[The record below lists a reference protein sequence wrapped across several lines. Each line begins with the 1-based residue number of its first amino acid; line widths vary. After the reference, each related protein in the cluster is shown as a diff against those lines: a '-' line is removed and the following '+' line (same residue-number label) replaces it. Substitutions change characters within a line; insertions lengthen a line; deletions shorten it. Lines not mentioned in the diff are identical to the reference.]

1 MKTTMTTIQE
11 ENVALKLLVRELL
24 AILNTVEISDNGN
37 EFHPTTISSC
47 RVITLQRIQHI
58 LSELDAISSKD
69 I

>member
-24 AILNTVEISDNGN
+24 AILNTVEISDNGK

-47 RVITLQRIQHI
+47 RVLTLQRLQQI